1 METLRRKV
9 RSFMDSPE
17 EIINELDVN
26 ELNYIVDLMD
36 ELNKTGKQHSISKIK
51 RSEKVLDVETEYKI
65 SYIKK

>member
-51 RSEKVLDVETEYKI
+51 RSEKVLDVETNYKI

>member
-1 METLRRKV
+1 
-9 RSFMDSPE
+9 MDSPE

-51 RSEKVLDVETEYKI
+51 RSEKVLDVETNYKI